1 MKNISIRLDDRTA
14 AMLPD
19 LSTRPTTAAQTAVE
33 TLLWLRQATLRE
45 LKGLFNRA
53 EIIGLADSFNGL
65 IPTWQIMVN
74 PSVLVAHTED
84 AEHYQSSLTMHGAD
98 PAILLPKLEKLTA
111 AQATILQLEL
121 WAFWNRDESN
131 PSPDLE
137 QFVNRFI

>member
-19 LSTRPTTAAQTAVE
+19 LSMRPTTAAQAAVE

-45 LKGLFNRA
+45 LKGLFTRD

-65 IPTWQIMVN
+65 IPTWEIMVN

-84 AEHYQSSLTMHGAD
+84 AEHFQQSLSMHSAD

-137 QFVNRFI
+137 QFVKRFI